1 MTKFFTNAIN
11 LFIIT
16 RFLTQGKSTYLTA
29 VRITSSIIPFSTSSY
44 NNTIFISTCIIWF
57 IIFPKIRAI
66 WNFFIVTIIV
76 EPLKRALVNQ
86 IKDSLLGQIN
96 FTWCLCHGLHLPIAF
111 GCLQGQ
117 GLVYLLKRTVL

>member
-16 RFLTQGKSTYLTA
+16 RFLTQGKSTFPTA
-29 VRITSSIIPFSTSSY
+29 VNGNITRSIIPFSITSY

-86 IKDSLLGQIN
+86 VKDSLLGQIN
-96 FTWCLCHGLHLPIAF
+96 FTWCLCRGLHLPIAF
-111 GCLQGQ
+111 GCLQG
-117 GLVYLLKRTVL
+117 LVYLLKKTEL

>member
-16 RFLTQGKSTYLTA
+16 RFLTQGKSTFLTA
-29 VRITSSIIPFSTSSY
+29 TIRITSSIIPFSTTVY

-96 FTWCLCHGLHLPIAF
+96 FTWCLCRGLHLPIAF
-111 GCLQGQ
+111 GCLQG
-117 GLVYLLKRTVL
+117 LVYLLKKTEL